1 MPKKKKKK
9 KKNPTYFVLGG
20 QILEYAGSM
29 LELHAQVDLKEW
41 QVITEET
48 ISFKI
53 FVECLKETGMPLLDE
68 SWEKE
73 DQKQLDGLIMA
84 VSRIRN
90 IDPLLAATVNQD
102 ELREQYTTKM
112 KAGASDILSMVK
124 EIRVTQM
131 NSDKSEVSDL

>member
-1 MPKKKKKK
+1 MMPKKKKK

-68 SWEKE
+68 GWEKE

-90 IDPLLAATVNQD
+90 IDPLLAATINQD
-102 ELREQYTTKM
+102 ELREQYTVKM